1 MDWLTFL
8 VELAK
13 ALGWPFAV
21 VVLVFVLRQSLVK
34 LIPTL
39 RHLKYGD
46 FEADFGEKLE
56 EAEHKAD
63 AAHLPAAEPTAA
75 LDADAETKALPEPKG
90 RSLPFSIA
98 MSLATETPRAAILEG
113 WLLIERG
120 IIRALRARNINAESL
135 PFRQQVELIRQ
146 HNLLPPE
153 AVSLLNDLRALRNVA
168 VHPRD
173 EGPPPTAEQAREF
186 VLLSQ
191 RLVQALDANA
201 ARPLPEDGSR
211 S

>member
-75 LDADAETKALPEPKG
+75 LD
-90 RSLPFSIA
+90 
-98 MSLATETPRAAILEG
+98 
-113 WLLIERG
+113 
-120 IIRALRARNINAESL
+120 
-135 PFRQQVELIRQ
+135 VELIRQ